1 MFYSS
6 NFSKNSKFYDN
17 QNKIVVGKMKDKY
30 KGIPINKFVGLKLK
44 MHCMLSDDGKES
56 NITKGVNMAVELKE
70 YENTLLNKKVTRHKM
85 RRIQGKKHEIRTYEV
100 NKNII
105 VF

>member
-1 MFYSS
+1 M
-6 NFSKNSKFYDN
+6 
-17 QNKIVVGKMKDKY
+17 VVGKMKDEY

-56 NITKGVNMAVELKE
+56 NITKGVNIAVELKE

-85 RRIQGKKHEIRTYEV
+85 RRIQGKKHEIGTYEV

-105 VF
+105 IVFWW

>member
-1 MFYSS
+1 
-6 NFSKNSKFYDN
+6 
-17 QNKIVVGKMKDKY
+17 MKDKY
-30 KGIPINKFVGLKLK
+30 KGIPINKFVGLKIK

-56 NITKGVNMAVELKE
+56 NITKGVNIAVELKE
-70 YENTLLNKKVTRHKM
+70 YENTLLNKKATRHKM
-85 RRIQGKKHEIRTYEV
+85 RRIQGKKHEIGTYEV